1 MEMDWLIILV
11 FYNWIIEFVMAATNS
26 KLLITKKN
34 I

>member
-11 FYNWIIEFVMAATNS
+11 FYNSIIEFVMAATNS